1 MLPPK
6 TLFATPP
13 GPRTPIPPPP
23 PPTLGLGKLK
33 AGSRIARAPLI
44 GPRRCRA
51 EVLQRRTDAV
61 HRLALVVARVVGV
74 QLVDDQAGANSV
86 RMFPHPAPLDQN
98 LALLRL
104 DRGLILEPVHPWQ
117 WVAAEVALQPNV
129 VARLAADVLELDLS
143 NFIIYGGGGGGAK
156 SVGPSSPSSS

>member
-1 MLPPK
+1 MK
-6 TLFATPP
+6 GIRYNTHFW
-13 GPRTPIPPPP
+13 
-23 PPTLGLGKLK
+23 LGKVRHKK
-33 AGSRIARAPLI
+33 AIIPLLLLLLT
-44 GPRRCRA
+44 CSDHQRA

-104 DRGLILEPVHPWQ
+104 NGRLVLEPVHPWQ

-129 VARLAADVLELDLS
+129 VARLAADVLEV
-143 NFIIYGGGGGGAK
+143 F
-156 SVGPSSPSSS
+156 